1 MAALKSKTPSQIVN
15 EFKSFTL
22 PKLRLKRLIK
32 LQAMMRGY
40 HSRKYLIP
48 RRKVAFKLME
58 NYVDRFVRNYIEDKI
73 VPDIVLEILAYNKY
87 NEDVHLYSTEYR
99 AHLEVMDRIV

>member
-1 MAALKSKTPSQIVN
+1 
-15 EFKSFTL
+15 
-22 PKLRLKRLIK
+22 
-32 LQAMMRGY
+32 
-40 HSRKYLIP
+40 
-48 RRKVAFKLME
+48 ME